1 MNPLREAFM
10 KRIPLRPVAV
20 LAIAWTAVAVFALL
34 AQEPAK
40 SDKPIEEFAGYA
52 VPWSG
57 GPQRIEMD
65 VFRWTTEEER
75 AVLRKA
81 LQEGGT
87 EGLLQAIRK
96 TAAGYVRFTNTL
108 RYTLNFA
115 FATETDKG
123 RIIKMVT
130 ERPIA
135 IGEELSG
142 SRSLDYLFGV
152 IEFTLNEKGKG
163 EGTITGTAKIS
174 LDEKGEIKIE
184 TVSTKPNK
192 LMNVSKLK

>member
-1 MNPLREAFM
+1 M
-10 KRIPLRPVAV
+10 KRIHLRPVAV
-20 LAIAWTAVAVFALL
+20 LAIAWIALAALAVI
-34 AQEPAK
+34 AQEP
-40 SDKPIEEFAGYA
+40 KPIEKFSGYA
-52 VPWSG
+52 VPWTG
-57 GPQRIEMD
+57 GPQRINMD
-65 VFRWTTEEER
+65 VYRWTTDEER
-75 AVLRKA
+75 LALRKA
-81 LQEGGT
+81 LEEGGT

-96 TAAGYVRFTNTL
+96 MNAGYVRFTNTL

-115 FATETDKG
+115 FVTETDKG
-123 RIIKMVT
+123 RVIKMVT

-142 SRSLDYLFGV
+142 SRSLNYQFGV

-184 TVSTKPNK
+184 TVSTKPNQ
-192 LMNVSKLK
+192 LINVSKLK